1 MKKNE
6 GFHTEELGKR
16 NRVLGGVNHAQIG
29 AKLLENNKQPNLPG
43 SFSFNET
50 NSVIFLFLFFSSI
63 IVTKVLR
70 LLSYFKEE
78 GL

>member
-43 SFSFNET
+43 SFSFNLKIF
-50 NSVIFLFLFFSSI
+50 SIFDFSFLIIFL
-63 IVTKVLR
+63 
-70 LLSYFKEE
+70 
-78 GL
+78 